1 MKPSDLV
8 KVKALEWGDQSHGGR
23 FPPLLHAHMFGYD
36 YWVSLRDNG
45 VWRASVTMG
54 DDDNVRC
61 FLKSAHLTIHDAK
74 AACQA
79 HYESMIYELLEV
91 R

>member
-8 KVKALEWGDQSHGGR
+8 KVKALEWEPDDFGTLGIQYCAKAFNYLYYAWTNESEHTAEVWIGEGGDYDRIIQQSH
-23 FPPLLHAHMFGYD
+23 PTEA
-36 YWVSLRDNG
+36 
-45 VWRASVTMG
+45 A
-54 DDDNVRC
+54 
-61 FLKSAHLTIHDAK
+61 AK

>member
-8 KVKALEWGDQSHGGR
+8 KVKALEWGSRPG
-23 FPPLLHAHMFGYD
+23 LKHAFYELYVIDKVNTTGEYVVFFNNAWLPDMPINGYAT
-36 YWVSLRDNG
+36 L
-45 VWRASVTMG
+45 A
-54 DDDNVRC
+54 
-61 FLKSAHLTIHDAK
+61 DAK